1 MTGGVH
7 RHLQAGLTSQS
18 TAWSPSLST
27 PSSPSSPAG
36 VSQGPGVAL
45 AAVRGAVDP
54 VALPR
59 DAAGALDARR
69 RFGTSSALGLASDAA
84 SDAPWESTA
93 SRAAV
98 RAGTSH
104 GGGKSG
110 RWMRLRGSPASG
122 VEASSGCGGKD
133 DRPLARPPRPCR
145 GLRGTGGG
153 LTAASWAVGW
163 TSSGSGVFSLD
174 GGSGWATSAPA
185 RPAAASSFGWAAATP
200 ARALRP
206 RARRSADGPPTSLRA
221 RAKRCPGARQG
232 SACQQQ
238 RTPFAASVAPPHV
251 RRFVRRPSPSKSS
264 RPCLAVSR
272 QRLETSA
279 QSGRARRL
287 RSARPALPRPWRL
300 PTGIG
305 RRRASPA
312 RCGRCRKP
320 PWAAT
325 IGPAALAP
333 ACADGPPG

>member
-163 TSSGSGVFSLD
+163 TSSGSGVFSAD

-185 RPAAASSFGWAAATP
+185 RPAAASSLGVGGSDTGKGFATAGAAIGGRSAHQSSSQSEAMPRSPPRLSMPTTKNTLCSVGRAAAC
-200 ARALRP
+200 A
-206 RARRSADGPPTSLRA
+206 
-221 RAKRCPGARQG
+221 
-232 SACQQQ
+232 
-238 RTPFAASVAPPHV
+238 PF
-251 RRFVRRPSPSKSS
+251 R
-264 RPCLAVSR
+264 
-272 QRLETSA
+272 
-279 QSGRARRL
+279 
-287 RSARPALPRPWRL
+287 
-300 PTGIG
+300 
-305 RRRASPA
+305 SPA
-312 RCGRCRKP
+312 ISVEVVS
-320 PWAAT
+320 AV
-325 IGPAALAP
+325 
-333 ACADGPPG
+333 PGGVETTT